1 MRKLIRASA
10 AWAVVV
16 LVGAGC
22 NCGGPGSGP
31 CVPEPLTTASVAG
44 GKVLPPFSCWTVAG
58 DVNVSDGT
66 LSAGEGVTITFAS
79 TAGLRVTGQGRF
91 SAVGTAAAPV
101 VLQGQE
107 DRRGAWKG
115 VSIGTD
121 SADNRLE
128 HVLLT
133 GAGNDAWTG
142 NNDTKAAL
150 FVDDPGRVALVSLRL
165 VKSGWYG
172 LFTEGV
178 DSTLATFSG
187 VRFED
192 NERVARLHANTA
204 GGVGADTAFEGNGE
218 SVVRLAYGGSDQVR
232 TAATWRNLAVPWLVT
247 GRVSLYATVTVEPG
261 TTLRFAEGAGLHAR
275 NDAGNVGALDATG
288 TAAAPITFTGA
299 EALAGTWLGLGFDT
313 DTASN
318 RLAHASVQ
326 YAGRQGWN
334 GNALSKAALFVAS
347 GARLAL
353 DTVSIGHS
361 DGYGLHLVT
370 TSSQA
375 TCSGVTFEATNAS
388 GAVTVGN
395 MTMAACP

>member
-1 MRKLIRASA
+1 
-10 AWAVVV
+10 
-16 LVGAGC
+16 
-22 NCGGPGSGP
+22 
-31 CVPEPLTTASVAG
+31 VPEALTTASVAG
-44 GKVLPPFSCWTVAG
+44 GKVLPPFSCWTVAN

-66 LSAGEGVTITFAS
+66 LSAGEGVSITFAS

-121 SADNRLE
+121 SAENRLE

-150 FVDDPGRVALVSLRL
+150 FLDDPGRVALVSTRV

-172 LFTEGV
+172 LFTEGEG
-178 DSTLATFSG
+178 STLATFSG

-192 NERVARLHANTA
+192 NERIARLHANTA

-218 SVVRLAYGGSDQVR
+218 SVVRLAYGGSDVVR
-232 TAATWRNLAVPWLVT
+232 VAATWRNLAVPWLVT
-247 GRVSLYATVTVEPG
+247 GRVTLNATVTIEAG
-261 TTLRFAEGAGLHAR
+261 ATLRFLEGAGLHAR
-275 NDAGNVGALDATG
+275 NNAGSIGALDATG

-299 EALAGTWLGLGFDT
+299 ESLAGTWLGLGFDT
-313 DTASN
+313 DSSSN
-318 RLAHASVQ
+318 RLAHATVQ
-326 YAGRQGWN
+326 YAGRQGWT
-334 GNALSKAALFVAS
+334 GNALSKSALFVAS
-347 GARLAL
+347 GGRLAL
-353 DTVSIGHS
+353 DTVTVGNSA
-361 DGYGLHLVT
+361 GYGLHLVT
-370 TSSQA
+370 TSAQA
-375 TCSGVTFEATNAS
+375 TCSGVTFEASNAS
-388 GAVTVGN
+388 GAVTVGS